1 MDYQKVSFIRVD
13 ILTLIYHEI
22 ISVKNKFRVT
32 NGFGNIE
39 AFCDFSKSSLNR
51 GVRTEAW
58 LKGIN
63 LEAVNHDNK
72 RELEKAPKRE
82 NLLARHIKT
91 HKTKWKTTS

>member
-13 ILTLIYHEI
+13 ILTLIFHEI

-39 AFCDFSKSSLNR
+39 AFCDFSKSGLSR
-51 GVRTEAW
+51 EVRTQAW
-58 LKGIN
+58 LKGIK

-72 RELEKAPKRE
+72 PKLEKLQKER
-82 NLLARHIKT
+82 T
-91 HKTKWKTTS
+91 YY

>member
-22 ISVKNKFRVT
+22 ISVKNKFRMT

-39 AFCDFSKSSLNR
+39 AFCEVSKSSLSR
-51 GVRTEAW
+51 EVRTEAW

-72 RELEKAPKRE
+72 QELESSQKGEP
-82 NLLARHIKT
+82 ISYT
-91 HKTKWKTTS
+91 